1 MLRKSSITDIRGIN
15 PNTIGNRSRKIKHSE
30 LTKVSTKDPT
40 LLQRLVAENGVVQ
53 ITSPPSCPAKFT
65 EFLSTLGPLMFTEG
79 ETPVEGHPLLNV
91 VTNVNRKT
99 KPKSVFHS
107 DTSYISRPP
116 SFSALFAVDVPKK
129 GGATIF
135 TDQYRVFDTLRYEIK
150 SLLAGAMVLHGATGV
165 PDKRSQWHPIIRRNP
180 ITKRNALYLTSL
192 PRCLKLKLSDGT
204 DRSDLIKYLYHFTL
218 SVGQVKRHQ
227 WCAGDVILWDNRCT
241 LHAAD
246 HSDVV
251 GSRTLYRGMVRGEKP
266 IPG

>member
-1 MLRKSSITDIRGIN
+1 MLSA
-15 PNTIGNRSRKIKHSE
+15 IGAKKIKHLE
-30 LTKVSTKDPT
+30 LTKVSSKDPA
-40 LLQRLVAENGVVQ
+40 LLKRLVAENGVVQ

-79 ETPVEGHPLLNV
+79 ETPVEGHPLLNI

-116 SFSALFAVDVPKK
+116 SFSALFAVDVPEK

-135 TDQYRVFDTLRYEIK
+135 TDQYKVLDTLQDEMK

-165 PDKRSQWHPIIRRNP
+165 PDEKTQWHPVIRQNP
-180 ITKRNALYLTSL
+180 ITKRNALYLTSI

-204 DRSDLIKYLYHFTL
+204 DRSDLIEYLYYFTL

-227 WCAGDVILWDNRCT
+227 WSAGDVILWDNRCT

-251 GSRTLYRGMVRGEKP
+251 GRRTLYRGMVRGEKP
-266 IPG
+266 IQG